1 MILSVE
7 ELKFLYRNREILHEI
22 AFSIDEGEVVAIL
35 GPNGVGKT
43 TLLKC
48 LNRILHPKG
57 GAVHIDGE
65 NLFDLGTMEIARLIG
80 YVPQRVETGR
90 LTAFDAVLLGR
101 RPHIKWDITEK
112 DLKIVDSVFRLLS
125 MEKLRMSYID
135 EMSGGELQKVAI
147 ARSLVQEPK
156 ILLLDEPTSS
166 LDLRNQ
172 IEILAVIRQIVLE
185 HRIAAIMTMHDL
197 NQALRYAD
205 KFILLKGGRVHAHGG
220 MEVITS
226 EVIEEVYGLPVII
239 GEVAG
244 MRCVVPGSP
253 EWDCTR
259 SQPENARSI

>member
-7 ELKFLYRNREILHEI
+7 ELEFLYRNRKVLNKI
-22 AFSIDEGEVVAIL
+22 AFSVEERKVVAIL

-48 LNRILHPKG
+48 LNRILRPKG
-57 GAVHIDGE
+57 GAVNLDGN

-101 RPHIKWDITEK
+101 RPHIKWDVTER
-112 DLKIVDSVFRLLS
+112 DLQIVDSVFRLLS
-125 MEKLRMSYID
+125 MEKLRLAYID
-135 EMSGGELQKVAI
+135 EMSGGELQKIAI

-172 IEILAVIRQIVLE
+172 VEVLEIIRQIVIE
-185 HRIAAIMTMHDL
+185 HGIAAVMTMHDL

-205 KFILLKGGRVHAHGG
+205 RFILLKGGRVHAHGG
-220 MEVITS
+220 TEVITS
-226 EVIEEVYGLPVII
+226 EAIEDVYGLPVVI

-244 MRCVVPGSP
+244 KRCVVPGSP
-253 EWDCTR
+253 VMALAH
-259 SQPENARSI
+259 NL

>member
-1 MILSVE
+1 MILNVE
-7 ELKFLYRNREILHEI
+7 ELRFLYRNREVLKEI
-22 AFSIDEGEVVAIL
+22 AFNIGEGEIVVIL

-48 LNRILHPKG
+48 LNRILQPKG

-65 NLFDLGTMEIARLIG
+65 NLLELEMMEIARKIG

-101 RPHIKWDITEK
+101 RPHIKWDISEK

-125 MEKLRMSYID
+125 MEKLRLAYID

-156 ILLLDEPTSS
+156 VLLLDEPTSS
-166 LDLRNQ
+166 LDLKNQ
-172 IEILAVIRQIVLE
+172 VEILAIIRQIVHE
-185 HRIAAIMTMHDL
+185 HRIAAVMTMHDL

-205 KFILLKGGRVHAHGG
+205 RFILLKGGKIHSYGG
-220 MEVITS
+220 AEVITPR
-226 EVIEEVYGLPVII
+226 VIEDVYGLPVVI
-239 GEVAG
+239 GEIAG
-244 MRCVVPGSP
+244 MRCIVPESLEWGCTGSH
-253 EWDCTR
+253 
-259 SQPENARSI
+259 I